1 MAKKR
6 AEVKVGKASVPASV
20 PEVRSVKD
28 RLRKVDVPEG
38 CSGSWE
44 VKRFTVSED
53 EAKRD
58 EFSERL
64 AAIQGR
70 PYRPVSA
77 GSYTRLA
84 RRGYTIMT
92 DTPSELRDLRE
103 PVRRAVG
110 GHVLINGLGLGIVLQ
125 AVLEEP
131 AVEHLTVV
139 EASEDVIA
147 LVAPHWGARYGDRLA
162 VVHADAFGWRPPRG
176 ARYDVVW
183 HDIWD
188 DITTDSLA
196 GMRRLH
202 AKYRRRCGWQG
213 SWCRMECGGLRRVGW

>member
-1 MAKKR
+1 MT
-6 AEVKVGKASVPASV
+6 KVP
-20 PEVRSVKD
+20 VKD

-38 CSGSWE
+38 RSGLWE
-44 VKRFTVSED
+44 VKRFTVSKD

-58 EFSERL
+58 AFYSRL

-70 PYRPVSA
+70 SYRPVPA

-84 RRGYTIMT
+84 RRGCIVMT

-103 PVRRAVG
+103 PARRAVG
-110 GHVLINGLGLGIVLQ
+110 GRVLVNGLGLGIVLQ

-139 EASEDVIA
+139 EASDDVIT
-147 LVAPHWGARYGDRLA
+147 LVAPHWVERYGGRLT
-162 VVHADAFGWRPPRG
+162 VVHADAFKWRPPRG

-188 DITTDSLA
+188 NVTTDNLA

-202 AKYRRRCGWQG
+202 AKYRRRCGGAVGRWQG
-213 SWCRMECGGLRRVGW
+213 SWCRRECTGLRKIGW